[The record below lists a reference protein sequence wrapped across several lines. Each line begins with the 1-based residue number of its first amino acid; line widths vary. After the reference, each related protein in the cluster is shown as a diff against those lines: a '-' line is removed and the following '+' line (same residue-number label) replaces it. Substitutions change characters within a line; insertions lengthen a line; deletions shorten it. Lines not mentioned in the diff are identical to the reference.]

1 MMKLSDF
8 VADFFVNHGIDS
20 VFTVVGGGAMHLNDS
35 LGHKEGLH
43 CTYHHHEQAAAIAA
57 EGYARLKCKPAVVCV
72 TSGPGATNAITGVA
86 GAWVDSIPM
95 IVISGQTKSTLTIE
109 SSGLPLRCLGN
120 QEINIVPIVKS
131 ITKNAVMLHSPCE
144 IRYELEKALY
154 LSMNGRPGPVWID
167 IPLDIQGSKI
177 EPDLLEGFVACDDI
191 DYSPKVADVQDAIDR
206 LKRAK
211 RPVIY
216 AGNGIRIADAYPE
229 FAELIRILDIPVVT
243 AWNSIDLMTTEDDC
257 YTGRA
262 GTMGDRAG
270 NFAVQNSD
278 FLLSLAC
285 RLNLY
290 QSGYDVKS
298 WARAAYTIV
307 VDIDSYELKKPTI
320 RVDKPVC
327 CDVKKFMIMFASLW
341 KSKNASVN
349 CDSWKK
355 QCIEWKTKYPVV
367 QKRQYEAEQANVYAF
382 IDTLS
387 RILPEGDITVVAN
400 GSASVVGS
408 QTWYIKKGSRFIM
421 NDDLSSMGYEL
432 PASIGACIANK
443 RREIICVAGDGSIQ
457 MNLQELQTILTNHL
471 PIKIF
476 VINNDGYQ
484 QIRQTQSRMF
494 NSHYV
499 GLGPDSGDLGFP
511 NMEKLA
517 GAYGYPYVKCT
528 KNNELELKIR
538 ETLAVREAAICEVFV
553 DKNQAYEPK
562 SSAKLLLDGK
572 IVSPPLEDMAPF
584 LSHEELKAN
593 MYIDLVD

>member
-1 MMKLSDF
+1 MKLSDYI
-8 VADFFVNHGIDS
+8 ANFFVSHGIDS

-43 CTYHHHEQAAAIAA
+43 CIYHHHEQAAAIAA
-57 EGYARLKCKPAVVCV
+57 EGYAKLKCKPAVVCV

-120 QEINIVPIVKS
+120 QEINIVPVVKS
-131 ITKNAVMLHSPCE
+131 ITKHAVMLRHPEE

-154 LSMNGRPGPVWID
+154 LAVNGRPGPVWID

-177 EPDLLEGFVACDDI
+177 DPETLDGFVPETGDGHVPNDEDI
-191 DYSPKVADVQDAIDR
+191 DFIIGKLQTAE
-206 LKRAK
+206 

-229 FAELIRILDIPVVT
+229 FARLIEVLQIPVVT
-243 AWNSIDLMTTEDDC
+243 AWNSIDLMATEDPC
-257 YTGRA
+257 YAGRG

-290 QSGYDVKS
+290 QSGYDVKT
-298 WARAAYTIV
+298 WARAAYTVV
-307 VDIDSYELKKPTI
+307 VDIDPYELKKPTI
-320 RVDKPVC
+320 RVDRPVC
-327 CDVKKFMIMFASLW
+327 CDVKQLMKRLADKWIENKAVTNCEQW
-341 KSKNASVN
+341 KQQ
-349 CDSWKK
+349 CRIWK
-355 QCIEWKTKYPVV
+355 EKYPVA
-367 QKRQYEAEQANVYAF
+367 QPQHYQQEQANVYAF
-382 IDTLS
+382 TDTLS
-387 RILPEGDITVVAN
+387 RSLPEGEVTVVAN

-408 QTWYIKKGSRFIM
+408 QTWYVKQNSRFLM

-432 PASIGACIANK
+432 PAAIGACVANDRK
-443 RREIICVAGDGSIQ
+443 EIVCLAGDGSIQ

-484 QIRQTQSRMF
+484 QIRLTQTKMF
-494 NSHYV
+494 HANYV
-499 GLGPDSGDLGFP
+499 GLGPDSGDLSFP
-511 NMEKLA
+511 SFERLA
-517 GAYGYPYVKCT
+517 AAYGYPYYKCM
-528 KNNELELKIR
+528 KNGEIASVVADVMR
-538 ETLAVREAAICEVFV
+538 EPGAVICEVFV
-553 DKNQAYEPK
+553 DKEQAYEPK
-562 SSAKLLLDGK
+562 SSAKLLPDGR
-572 IVSPPLEDMAPF
+572 IVSPPLEDLAPF
-584 LSHEELKAN
+584 LPHEELAAN
-593 MYIDLVD
+593 MYIDLVE

>member
-1 MMKLSDF
+1 MKLSDYI
-8 VADFFVNHGIDS
+8 ADFLVNHGIDS

-35 LGHKEGLH
+35 FGHNDGLH

-57 EGYARLKCKPAVVCV
+57 EGYAKLKCKPAVVCV

-120 QEINIVPIVKS
+120 QEIDIVPVVKP
-131 ITKNAVMLHSPCE
+131 ITKNAVMIHKPEE
-144 IRYELEKALY
+144 IRRELEKALY
-154 LSMNGRPGPVWID
+154 LSVNGRPGPVWID

-177 EPDLLEGFVACDDI
+177 DPDTLEGYMPTEQPDYAPKQADI
-191 DYSPKVADVQDAIDR
+191 DVIVEK
-206 LKRAK
+206 LKTAK

-229 FAELIRILDIPVVT
+229 FSQLVEVLQIPVVT
-243 AWNSIDLMTTEDDC
+243 AWNSIDLMATEDSC
-257 YTGRA
+257 YSGRG

-290 QSGYDVKS
+290 QSGYDVKT
-298 WARAAYTIV
+298 WARAAYTVV
-307 VDIDSYELKKPTI
+307 VDIDPYELKKPTI

-327 CDVKKFMIMFASLW
+327 CDVKQLMVRLTESWQKQGATTDCE
-341 KSKNASVN
+341 A
-349 CDSWKK
+349 WKK
-355 QCIEWKTKYPVV
+355 QCQIWKKKYPVA
-367 QKRQYEAEQANVYAF
+367 QSKHYKAEKANVYAF
-382 IDTLS
+382 VDTLS
-387 RILPEGDITVVAN
+387 RHLPEGEVTVVAN

-408 QTWYIKKGSRFIM
+408 QTWFVKKGSRFLM

-432 PASIGACIANK
+432 PAAIGACVANDK
-443 RREIICVAGDGSIQ
+443 KEIVCLAGDGSIQ

-471 PIKIF
+471 PVKIF
-476 VINNDGYQ
+476 LINNDGYQ
-484 QIRQTQSRMF
+484 QIRLTQTRMF
-494 NSHYV
+494 QAHFV

-511 NMEKLA
+511 DMEKLA
-517 GAYGYPYVKCT
+517 AAYGYPYIRCT
-528 KNNELELKIR
+528 KNNELAA
-538 ETLAVREAAICEVFV
+538 AVDAAMAQSGAVICEVFV
-553 DKNQAYEPK
+553 DKEQAYEPK
-562 SSAKLLLDGK
+562 SSAKLLPDGK
-572 IVSPPLEDMAPF
+572 IVSPPLEDLAPF
-584 LSHEELKAN
+584 LPHEELIAN
-593 MYIDLVD
+593 MYIDLPE

>member
-1 MMKLSDF
+1 MKLSDYI
-8 VADFFVNHGIDS
+8 ADFLVAHDIDS

-43 CTYHHHEQAAAIAA
+43 CIYHHHEQAAAIAA
-57 EGYARLKCKPAVVCV
+57 EGYAKLRCKPAVVCV

-120 QEINIVPIVKS
+120 QEINIVPVVKS
-131 ITKNAVMLHSPCE
+131 ITKHAVMLRHPEE

-154 LSMNGRPGPVWID
+154 LAVNGRPGPVWID

-177 EPDLLEGFVACDDI
+177 DPETLDGFVPETGDGHVPNDEDI
-191 DYSPKVADVQDAIDR
+191 DFIIGKLQTAE
-206 LKRAK
+206 

-229 FAELIRILDIPVVT
+229 FARLMEVLQIPVVT
-243 AWNSIDLMTTEDDC
+243 AWNSIDLMATEDPR
-257 YTGRA
+257 YAGRG

-290 QSGYDVKS
+290 QSGYDVKT
-298 WARAAYTIV
+298 WARAAYTVV
-307 VDIDSYELKKPTI
+307 VDIDPYELKKPTI
-320 RVDKPVC
+320 RVDRPVC
-327 CDVKKFMIMFASLW
+327 CDVKQLMKRLADKWTKSNATTNCEQW
-341 KSKNASVN
+341 KQQ
-349 CDSWKK
+349 CRIWK
-355 QCIEWKTKYPVV
+355 EKYPVA
-367 QKRQYEAEQANVYAF
+367 QPQHYQQEQANVYAF
-382 IDTLS
+382 TDTLS
-387 RILPEGDITVVAN
+387 RSLPEGEVTVVAN

-408 QTWYIKKGSRFIM
+408 QTWYVKQNSRFLM

-432 PASIGACIANK
+432 PAAIGACVANDRK
-443 RREIICVAGDGSIQ
+443 EIVCLAGDGSIQ

-484 QIRQTQSRMF
+484 QIRLTQTKMF
-494 NSHYV
+494 HANYV
-499 GLGPDSGDLGFP
+499 GLGPDSGDLSFP
-511 NMEKLA
+511 SFEKLA
-517 GAYGYPYVKCT
+517 AAYGYPYYKCM
-528 KNNELELKIR
+528 KNGEITTVVADVMR
-538 ETLAVREAAICEVFV
+538 EPGAVICEVFV
-553 DKNQAYEPK
+553 DKEQAYEPK
-562 SSAKLLLDGK
+562 SSAKLLPDGR
-572 IVSPPLEDMAPF
+572 IVSPPLEDLAPF
-584 LSHEELKAN
+584 LPHEELAAN
-593 MYIDLVD
+593 MYIDLVE

>member
-1 MMKLSDF
+1 MKLSDYI
-8 VADFFVNHGIDS
+8 ADFLVNHGIDS

-35 LGHKEGLH
+35 FGHNDGLH

-57 EGYARLKCKPAVVCV
+57 EGYAKLKCKPAVVCV

-120 QEINIVPIVKS
+120 QEIDIVPVVKP
-131 ITKNAVMLHSPCE
+131 ITKNAVMIHKPEE
-144 IRYELEKALY
+144 IRRELEKALY
-154 LSMNGRPGPVWID
+154 LSVNGRPGPVWID

-177 EPDLLEGFVACDDI
+177 DPDTLEGYMPTEQPDYAPKQADI
-191 DYSPKVADVQDAIDR
+191 DVIVEK
-206 LKRAK
+206 LKTAK

-229 FAELIRILDIPVVT
+229 FSQLVEVLQIPVVT
-243 AWNSIDLMTTEDDC
+243 AWNSIDLMATEDSS
-257 YTGRA
+257 YAGRG

-290 QSGYDVKS
+290 QSGYDVKT
-298 WARAAYTIV
+298 WARAAYTVV
-307 VDIDSYELKKPTI
+307 VDIDPYELKKPTI

-327 CDVKKFMIMFASLW
+327 CDVKQLMVRLTESWQKQGA
-341 KSKNASVN
+341 ATD
-349 CDSWKK
+349 CEAWKK
-355 QCIEWKTKYPVV
+355 QCQIWKKKYPVA
-367 QKRQYEAEQANVYAF
+367 QSKHYKAEKANVYAF
-382 IDTLS
+382 VDTLS
-387 RILPEGDITVVAN
+387 RHLPEGEVTVVAN

-408 QTWYIKKGSRFIM
+408 QTWFVKKGSRFLM

-432 PASIGACIANK
+432 PAAIGACVANDK
-443 RREIICVAGDGSIQ
+443 KEIVCLAGDGSIQ

-476 VINNDGYQ
+476 LINNDGYQ
-484 QIRQTQSRMF
+484 QIRLTQTRMF
-494 NSHYV
+494 QAHFV

-511 NMEKLA
+511 DMEKLA
-517 GAYGYPYVKCT
+517 AAYGYPYIRCT
-528 KNNELELKIR
+528 KNNELAA
-538 ETLAVREAAICEVFV
+538 AVDAAMAQSGAVICEVFV
-553 DKNQAYEPK
+553 DKEQAYEPK
-562 SSAKLLLDGK
+562 SSAKLLPDGK
-572 IVSPPLEDMAPF
+572 IVSPPLEDLAPF
-584 LSHEELKAN
+584 LPHEELIAN
-593 MYIDLVD
+593 MYIDLPE